1 MLALKT
7 AKNKDVSSENNL
19 TLQDKLSDKS
29 MILISNSNGPKA
41 DPCGTPALTLFQ
53 LGT

>member
-19 TLQDKLSDKS
+19 TLQDKLSDKA